1 MSLRLGCGALSW
13 AEKRRG
19 GLASRGRGERGQ
31 GDRQAPMGPIAGRAV
46 GRERPARGLGLEAI
60 GTKSLEQPSIWSLPP
75 PSAALLTPRMAFS
88 QLWDGTWYFEA
99 YVAQGQDEG

>member
-31 GDRQAPMGPIAGRAV
+31 GDRQAPVGPTAGRAV

-60 GTKSLEQPSIWSLPP
+60 GTLSLEQPSIWMELATSLG
-75 PSAALLTPRMAFS
+75 SAAYPEDGLLSAVGRNVVF
-88 QLWDGTWYFEA
+88 
-99 YVAQGQDEG
+99 